1 MAAYDDINGKRLATI
16 SVISIVVTAVTVL
29 AVQVIYF
36 AMADMVDSEKIRN
49 SSYTRAN
56 KVLEQQSQ
64 ELTRYSVNAENGNIT
79 VPVEEMMKKMVAEAK
94 NAHNEST

>member
-16 SVISIVVTAVTVL
+16 SVVSVVVTAVTVL

-36 AMADMVDSEKIRN
+36 AMADLVDSEKIRN
-49 SSYTRAN
+49 ATYTRSN
-56 KVLEQQSQ
+56 QVVQQQSQ
-64 ELTRYSVNAENGNIT
+64 ELTRYGVNPENGNIT
-79 VPVEEMMKKMVAEAK
+79 VPVEEIMKKMVADAR

>member
-1 MAAYDDINGKRLATI
+1 MAAYDDINGKRLATV

-49 SSYTRAN
+49 SAYTRSNHA
-56 KVLEQQSQ
+56 LEQQSQ
-64 ELTRYSVNAENGNIT
+64 ALTQYGVNPETGNIT
-79 VPVEEMMKKMVAEAK
+79 IPVDEMMKKMVAEAK

>member
-1 MAAYDDINGKRLATI
+1 MAAYDDINGKRLATV

-49 SSYTRAN
+49 SAYTRAN
-56 KVLEQQSQ
+56 QALKQQSQ
-64 ELTRYSVNAENGNIT
+64 GLTRYGVNPENGSIT
-79 VPVEEMMKKMVAEAK
+79 VPVEEMMKKMAAEAK

>member
-1 MAAYDDINGKRLATI
+1 MAAYDDINGKRLALV

-36 AMADMVDSEKIRN
+36 AMADLVDSEKIRN
-49 SSYTRAN
+49 SAYTRSN
-56 KVLEQQSQ
+56 LVLEAQSEQ
-64 ELTRYSVNAENGNIT
+64 LTSYGVNPENGNIT
-79 VPVEEMMKKMVAEAK
+79 VPISESMKKLVRESE

>member
-1 MAAYDDINGKRLATI
+1 MAAYDDINGKRLATV
-16 SVISIVVTAVTVL
+16 SVISIVVTAVTIL

-49 SSYTRAN
+49 AVYTRSNHA
-56 KVLEQQSQ
+56 LEQQSKG
-64 ELTRYSVNAENGNIT
+64 LTQYGVNPENGNIT
-79 VPVEEMMKKMVAEAK
+79 VPVEETMKKMAAEAK